1 MKARNMIYKWLLT
14 IGLLI
19 SCEAG
24 ALAFTEATMPAAWST
39 TPTLSGDVQ
48 PSYQFQSTSSYA
60 LTTNTTV
67 YEPGA
72 CSPSPSVRGARRSI
86 WDDDPEDDTEI
97 GQVYTPI
104 GEPLILL
111 LFALLYMLKGKLISL
126 RRSRS

>member
-24 ALAFTEATMPAAWST
+24 ALAFTDATMPAAWST

-48 PSYQFQSTSSYA
+48 PSYQFQSTSSYT

-72 CSPSPSVRGARRSI
+72 CSPSPSPSVRCARRSV
-86 WDDDPEDDTEI
+86 WDDPDDDTEI
-97 GQVYTPI
+97 GQVNTPI
-104 GEPLILL
+104 GEPLVLL
-111 LFALLYMLKGKLISL
+111 LFALLYMLK
-126 RRSRS
+126 RQTD